1 MVNLFRLLAFVFV
14 FLVFG
19 SSTYAE
25 GEKLKFRGAADT
37 NADLSEVVI
46 NIHPEML
53 ALDKFEKLDEKYKS
67 LKAYSKE
74 LDKSAKPRKKIK
86 FRSAAAGEMSP
97 GKIYEDF
104 ADSVVFIGNFD
115 AKAVGTG
122 SLIHRSGLIIT
133 NWHVVD
139 KADVVGIWTKPKEG
153 SMDEK
158 TLLTEIDPY
167 MGTVLAV
174 NKKRD
179 LAIVKVAGLPKDMK
193 VLELG
198 KLEDVGVADNVYAI
212 GHPSGLPWSFTL
224 GIISQIRPDHK
235 WSYDE
240 ITKHEA
246 TLIQTQTPISPGN
259 SGGPLFSGA
268 GKMVGVNTSQTG
280 GQNLNFA
287 VAIEHVK
294 QFLKNNPDA
303 GKINPATAQMKKD
316 YPNARTWDENK
327 NGITDT
333 WYVDT
338 NNNGKIDTAFL
349 DDDEDGLI
357 EGVLVDKNE
366 NEVWEIL
373 VIDTDLDGNPDQA
386 YIDENEDGKP
396 DVIAYD
402 YNQDGEWD
410 KFEKIS

>member
-1 MVNLFRLLAFVFV
+1 MGTGVLTFILSV

-19 SSTYAE
+19 SSISIQAE
-25 GEKLKFRGAADT
+25 EKKLKFRGSADI

-53 ALDKFEKLDEKYKS
+53 ALDKFGKLDEKYKS

-86 FRSAAAGEMSP
+86 FRGAA
-97 GKIYEDF
+97 KNIYTQY
-104 ADSVVFIGNFD
+104 ADSVVYIGNYE
-115 AKAVGTG
+115 AKVVGTG
-122 SLIHRSGLIIT
+122 SLIHKNGLIIS

-139 KADVVGIWTKPKEG
+139 QAEMVGIWIKPKEG
-153 SMDEK
+153 QTMDEV
-158 TLLTEIDPY
+158 TMLNDIEPY
-167 MGTVLAV
+167 MGTILETD
-174 NKKRD
+174 KKRD
-179 LAIVKVAGLPKDMK
+179 LAIIKVAGLSDNMK
-193 VLELG
+193 VIELG
-198 KLEDVGVADNVYAI
+198 NLSDVGVTDNVYAI
-212 GHPSGLPWSFTL
+212 GHPEGLPWSFTL
-224 GIISQIRPDHK
+224 GIVSQIRPNHK
-235 WSYDE
+235 WSYDDDK
-240 ITKHEA
+240 TKHEA

-259 SGGPLFSGA
+259 SGGPLFSGD
-268 GKMVGVNTSQTG
+268 GKLVGVNTSKAG
-280 GQNLNFA
+280 GENLNFA
-287 VAIEHVK
+287 VSVEHVK
-294 QFLKNNPDA
+294 ELLKANPGLD
-303 GKINPATAQMKKD
+303 KINPGSAQMKKD
-316 YPNARTWDENK
+316 YPNAKTWDENK
-327 NGITDT
+327 NGVVDT

-357 EGVLVDKNE
+357 EGVLIDKNE

-386 YIDENEDGKP
+386 FMDDNEDGKP

-410 KFEKIS
+410 KFEEIG

>member
-1 MVNLFRLLAFVFV
+1 MNLFRLLAFIIV

-19 SSTYAE
+19 STAYAE
-25 GEKLKFRGAADT
+25 EKKLKFRGSADT

-53 ALDKFEKLDEKYKS
+53 VLDKFGKLDEKYKS

-86 FRSAAAGEMSP
+86 FRSAEAGEMSP
-97 GKIYEDF
+97 GKIYKDY
-104 ADSVVFIGNFD
+104 ADSVVFIGNYE
-115 AKAVGTG
+115 AEAVGTG
-122 SLIHRSGLIIT
+122 SLIDKSGLIIT

-139 KADVVGIWTKPKEG
+139 KADFVGIWTKPKEG

-174 NKKRD
+174 NKKQD

-198 KLEDVGVADNVYAI
+198 KLSNVGVADNVYAI
-212 GHPSGLPWSFTL
+212 GHPNGLPWSFTL
-224 GIISQIRPDHK
+224 GIISQIRPNHK

-240 ITKHEA
+240 NTKHEA

-259 SGGPLFSGA
+259 SGGPLFDGS
-268 GKMVGVNTSQTG
+268 GKMIGVNTSKAG
-280 GQNLNFA
+280 GENLNFA
-287 VAIEHVK
+287 VAVEHVK
-294 QFLKNNPDA
+294 QFLKDNPDA
-303 GKINPATAQMKKD
+303 GKANPATAQMKKD

-327 NGITDT
+327 NGVVDT

-338 NNNGKIDTAFL
+338 DNNGKIDTAFL

-357 EGVLVDKNE
+357 EGVLIDKNE

-386 YIDENEDGKP
+386 FMDDNEDGKP

-410 KFEKIS
+410 KFEEIG